1 MEAEIKKR
9 CFFCGDEITTEWV
22 DTIKCR
28 VNGESKLVFIC
39 KRCLH
44 ELKDDDYDTKEREP
58 IEEEEDEDDER

>member
-9 CFFCGDEITTEWV
+9 CFFCNDEITTEWV

-39 KRCLH
+39 KKCLR
-44 ELKDDDYDTKEREP
+44 ELNDDDYDTKERESA
-58 IEEEEDEDDER
+58 EEEQDDEEEL